1 MELGGG
7 DTVKK
12 ETMNGGTEA
21 GPSSKVDAAGG
32 TYNGYAFF

>member
-12 ETMNGGTEA
+12 ETMNGDIEA

-32 TYNGYAFF
+32 TYNGYSSF